1 MMLRRVKSPLG
12 FGLGPMGTRN
22 LVLFALFCYLSSRS
36 TVPSDAYDPIDP
48 NSNITVNWDI
58 QSINNDSTS
67 ASTYTVMVSIHN
79 YQLYRH
85 IEQPG
90 WRLSWNWPGMEVIWD
105 SRGAE
110 ATEQGDCKHVAGPK
124 LPHCCERRPTM
135 VDLPPSAPY
144 TMQVTNCCRGGVLS
158 SLTQN
163 NATALGA
170 FQMSVGSFKVARQ
183 GKVEP
188 EKPWG
193 FDLGVPGYTCSNA
206 TDVPPTRTKVD
217 KRRYVQVL
225 FTWRVICSFSQYREA
240 PAPSCCVSLS
250 SFYNSTIVT
259 CPKCSC
265 ACRSAPS
272 SSRCVSGT
280 DQSTVHALPG
290 GDDDSAAPIVRC
302 SDHMCPIRVHWHVKT
317 NYRQYWRVKVTINNY
332 NQVKNYSDWNLVM
345 QHPNLQSLTQLFSFN
360 YHPLIQYGT
369 LNDTGMFWGVPNY
382 NQMLLQDG
390 NVQTEIVL
398 KKDEGQFTFSQ
409 GWAFPRKI
417 YFDGR
422 ECVMPPVDQY
432 PFLPNGASAT
442 RWSFIAGS
450 CLLLLLVLV
459 LL

>member
-1 MMLRRVKSPLG
+1 MNRLRLRV
-12 FGLGPMGTRN
+12 
-22 LVLFALFCYLSSRS
+22 
-36 TVPSDAYDPIDP
+36 
-48 NSNITVNWDI
+48 
-58 QSINNDSTS
+58 Q
-67 ASTYTVMVSIHN
+67 VMVSIHN

-225 FTWRVICSFSQYREA
+225 CNNAGPPPDFLLGLILDETMPAVLSCAGFATDLTSVCAVTWRVICSFSQYREA

-272 SSRCVSGT
+272 SSRCVRQRSIILYSAFPGT

-422 ECVMPPVDQY
+422 
-432 PFLPNGASAT
+432 
-442 RWSFIAGS
+442 
-450 CLLLLLVLV
+450 
-459 LL
+459 